1 MISGLFLAMLAGVP
15 AYSSVVPT
23 TTENSLTNAEKT
35 MWCVRLI
42 NVGNNKIQVMK
53 VLRKYFGLKEAKWLA
68 DSAPVI
74 VMRTPDKPSAEA
86 IYLAL
91 GDAGAIVDIVTE

>member
-1 MISGLFLAMLAGVP
+1 
-15 AYSSVVPT
+15 
-23 TTENSLTNAEKT
+23 
-35 MWCVRLI
+35 
-42 NVGNNKIQVMK
+42 MK